1 MESENSSSLSNIS
14 FRDGVIVINDNDLS
28 KMSDLWFVKDHIGS
42 IRSVYCLN
50 DNTGN
55 PIIEYN
61 HFLPYGTRLDFL
73 ATEKS
78 ALNSHRFAGKKEY
91 DDFLTSFDIN
101 PMDILANDFGPRF
114 FIPFTSCWTTPDP
127 LASKYP
133 SISPYTYCMSDPIN
147 YVDPFGLTTYVAG
160 NHMYVINDGS
170 QETIYLS
177 RRQYQRLLNQMY
189 DPDGHYW
196 SMRQSIMDRNGYT
209 DAAGNQ
215 VLAASQITSG
225 INSSFYPLSISSS
238 ILSILGGSMK
248 NSPKAYHIL
257 NSKHE
262 FDFQIHK
269 SARGSNQFIRRKKVS
284 TLGRRLGAS
293 GNTLGIIDLGISVT
307 QLSEAENLNNQVHT
321 ALDLTFGV
329 VGFIPEIGPV
339 TSLIWSLGGSTL
351 FDSYTNMILQQIDT
365 TTGRI
370 SPYFYITDY

>member
-1 MESENSSSLSNIS
+1 
-14 FRDGVIVINDNDLS
+14 
-28 KMSDLWFVKDHIGS
+28 MSDLWFVKDHIGS

-50 DNTGN
+50 DSTGN

-177 RRQYQRLLNQMY
+177 RRQYQRLLNLMY

-215 VLAASQITSG
+215 VLAASKISSG

-238 ILSILGGSMK
+238 IFGLSGASM
-248 NSPKAYHIL
+248 S
-257 NSKHE
+257 NSKYSYRLTNSKKE
-262 FDFQIHK
+262 FDFVMYK
-269 SARGSNQFIRRKKVS
+269 SGWTGNQYVRTNKVS
-284 TLGRRLGAS
+284 SLGKSIGRTGNLLGLYSLFNSVMEFNEASNIDGKISAGLNVSFDVIGFMPGYGPVISLGWTLG
-293 GNTLGIIDLGISVT
+293 GNNLFNSYVDYIST
-307 QLSEAENLNNQVHT
+307 
-321 ALDLTFGV
+321 
-329 VGFIPEIGPV
+329 
-339 TSLIWSLGGSTL
+339 
-351 FDSYTNMILQQIDT
+351 QIDSV
-365 TTGRI
+365 GYPGI
-370 SPYFYITDY
+370 PVYFDD